1 MVNVMDSPISSTI
14 ILALLL
20 LFLWAVYQCLQVVAV
35 AVWRALFGNQTT
47 QRLLP
52 QSGSLV
58 RSREE
63 VPVAFIQNVI
73 DKFNGQR
80 QVGDQFAVVV
90 LSRERELRHIGRTK
104 FQPCDNSNNPLVDRR
119 HTLYPPQCQY
129 KNYIVGRPDR
139 VWSYIRLWYKS
150 VHAEEIILSQFDSL
164 LSAYRRAEECDPT
177 YIILYSWMMP
187 CSDCTSAII
196 ALSNSHLNLQTVVV
210 YTIDWKEISREENET
225 NRARLRAAGIIVQRV
240 GYDRRLPY
248 S

>member
-1 MVNVMDSPISSTI
+1 MVNDMDSPISSTI

-20 LFLWAVYQCLQVVAV
+20 LFLWAVYQCLQIVAVAVWRCLQVVAV

-104 FQPCDNSNNPLVDRR
+104 FQPCDKPITPLL
-119 HTLYPPQCQY
+119 T
-129 KNYIVGRPDR
+129 IVIH
-139 VWSYIRLWYKS
+139 Y
-150 VHAEEIILSQFDSL
+150 
-164 LSAYRRAEECDPT
+164 T
-177 YIILYSWMMP
+177 
-187 CSDCTSAII
+187 
-196 ALSNSHLNLQTVVV
+196 HLNVSTK
-210 YTIDWKEISREENET
+210 TI
-225 NRARLRAAGIIVQRV
+225 L
-240 GYDRRLPY
+240 
-248 S
+248 

>member
-90 LSRERELRHIGRTK
+90 LS
-104 FQPCDNSNNPLVDRR
+104 NS
-119 HTLYPPQCQY
+119 
-129 KNYIVGRPDR
+129 
-139 VWSYIRLWYKS
+139 
-150 VHAEEIILSQFDSL
+150 
-164 LSAYRRAEECDPT
+164 
-177 YIILYSWMMP
+177 M
-187 CSDCTSAII
+187 
-196 ALSNSHLNLQTVVV
+196 
-210 YTIDWKEISREENET
+210 
-225 NRARLRAAGIIVQRV
+225 
-240 GYDRRLPY
+240 
-248 S
+248 